1 MFESC
6 KDKNELQEEAKR
18 QFHRL
23 RQRMDGHVFNLL
35 ETTNK
40 FTNEDAALMGIVATA
55 NETKRVCEAYIN
67 KADELEK
74 HKSQSENNDFT
85 KGFILGMTWAAL
97 MSDDEECD

>member
-1 MFESC
+1 MIMFENC
-6 KDKNELQEEAKR
+6 KNKDELREEAKSK
-18 QFHRL
+18 FYP
-23 RQRMDGHVFNLL
+23 LL
-35 ETTNK
+35 EKMDEHVSDLIDTTDTEK
-40 FTNEDAALMGIVATA
+40 RALIGIAATA
-55 NETKRVCEAYIN
+55 NRIKEVCEAYIN

>member
-1 MFESC
+1 MFENC
-6 KDKNELQEEAKR
+6 KDKNELREEAKR

-40 FTNEDAALMGIVATA
+40 FTNEDAALMGIAATA

-67 KADELEK
+67 KAEELETP
-74 HKSQSENNDFT
+74 QENYNDFNY
-85 KGFILGMTWAAL
+85 GFLLGMFFAEV
-97 MSDDEECD
+97 MRDK